1 MDGKRTIRF
10 ITTSEALSNKN
21 VCTLQDVLGFEQDG
35 PCCVYNIQPLYF
47 ADFQVLYKINI
58 TV

>member
-1 MDGKRTIRF
+1 MDGKGTIRF

-21 VCTLQDVLGFEQDG
+21 VCTLQDVLVFEQDG
-35 PCCVYNIQPLYF
+35 PYCAYNIQPFYF